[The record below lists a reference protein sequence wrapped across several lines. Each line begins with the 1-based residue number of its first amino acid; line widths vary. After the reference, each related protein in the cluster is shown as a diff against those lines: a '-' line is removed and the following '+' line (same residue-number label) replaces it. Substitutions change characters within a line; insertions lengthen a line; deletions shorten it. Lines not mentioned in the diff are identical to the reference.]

1 VAFKM
6 KKLFLVV
13 ASVVLSSV
21 IFVGCDQPI
30 EYSEKFDGI
39 PIYPGMELASGSE
52 VEERYEM
59 IEFEGAFQDVIDYY
73 LNHIDHKKWSVEENF
88 LYWNEGNSPKWSR
101 RYILTDGQEDVALMI
116 NVWKT
121 NDELDRVHVY
131 LNGSPLKEGKY
142 SAEGQSKHWKASV
155 EYILGKDKIL
165 VNGEVTYIGDEP
177 PTVVDVV
184 FLVYEMTFSP
194 PIEGSV
200 VGKSSTSEVLRQPVK
215 DSRIKIS
222 DYSGRNY
229 QFEIYKEAID
239 NAYIVL
245 TWEEQGEDK
254 IEIIDIT
261 VVP

>member
-1 VAFKM
+1 M

-13 ASVVLSSV
+13 VIVVLSSV

-30 EYSEKFDGI
+30 EYSGKFDGI
-39 PIYPGMELASGSE
+39 PIYPGMELASDSE
-52 VEERYEM
+52 FEERYEM

-121 NDELDRVHVY
+121 NDELGRLYVY

-142 SAEGQSKHWKASV
+142 SAEGQSEHWKASV
-155 EYILGKDKIL
+155 EYIIGKDRIL
-165 VNGEVTYIGDEP
+165 VNGEATYIEAEP
-177 PTVVDVV
+177 PTAVDVV
-184 FLVYEMTFSP
+184 FFVYEIIFSP
-194 PIEGSV
+194 PLDGHLS
-200 VGKSSTSEVLRQPVK
+200 KKASTSEVLRQPVK
-215 DSRIKIS
+215 DSMIKIS
-222 DYSGRNY
+222 DSSGRNY

-254 IEIIDIT
+254 IEIIDIK
-261 VVP
+261 VVQ

>member
-1 VAFKM
+1 
-6 KKLFLVV
+6 
-13 ASVVLSSV
+13 
-21 IFVGCDQPI
+21 VGCDQPT
-30 EYSEKFDGI
+30 EYSGKFDGI
-39 PIYPGMELASGSE
+39 PIYPGMELASDSE

-73 LNHIDHKKWSVEENF
+73 LNHIDRKKWSVEENF
-88 LYWNEGNSPKWSR
+88 LYWNEENPPKWSR

-121 NDELDRVHVY
+121 NDELGRLYVY

-142 SAEGQSKHWKASV
+142 SAEGQSEHWKASV

-165 VNGEVTYIGDEP
+165 INGEATYIGDEL
-177 PTVVDVV
+177 PTAVDVV
-184 FLVYEMTFSP
+184 FLVYEMNFSP
-194 PIEGSV
+194 PFEGRV
-200 VGKSSTSEVLRQPVK
+200 VGEASTRETLSQPVE
-215 DSRIKIS
+215 DSMIKIS
-222 DYSGRNY
+222 DSDDRTY

-245 TWEEQGEDK
+245 TGEEQGEDK
-254 IEIIDIT
+254 IEIVDIT